1 MFYTLYFT
9 IYKKLSSPT
18 IKEREMKFNKL
29 PDNLSIKLI
38 NGTRNSIL
46 LMKDYITDRENLL
59 KNLLI

>member
-1 MFYTLYFT
+1 
-9 IYKKLSSPT
+9 
-18 IKEREMKFNKL
+18 MKFNKL